1 VTSGSARY
9 TGDVAKGVVSLSE
22 QLIADTYEENID
34 ERAWTMQEDLLSL
47 RLLRFGSEQTTWRCV
62 NYWQATGIDGGGCP
76 TFSETNPAF
85 VVDDPYRKAE
95 VQSKMSAFSLLGG
108 SCVMAEWSYTVSK
121 CTRRKLTN
129 PTYRLPACA
138 ALPEN
143 FADVM
148 GLDTSDYFLSAR
160 HLSSHSTCKLDEKVK
175 CCIVVVLATR
185 AGVHEAANLRA
196 LVSWPIGGLRACLVV
211 GAS

>member
-9 TGDVAKGVVSLSE
+9 TGDVAKGVVLLSE

-34 ERAWTMQEDLLSL
+34 ERAWTMQEDILSL
-47 RLLRFGSEQTTWRCV
+47 RLLRFGSKQTTWRCV
-62 NYWQATGIDGGGCP
+62 NYWQTTGIDGGGCP

-95 VQSKMSAFSLLGG
+95 AFSPLGG

-148 GLDTSDYFLSAR
+148 GLDTSD
-160 HLSSHSTCKLDEKVK
+160 
-175 CCIVVVLATR
+175 
-185 AGVHEAANLRA
+185 
-196 LVSWPIGGLRACLVV
+196 
-211 GAS
+211 